1 MTAIKELARALEFV
15 HYAERFRDKIFLVAL
30 TSETPIQD
38 LLHDLRVLAGYHIQ
52 VAIVAPDPQL
62 ELERVVAQANK
73 RGTRFQ
79 LWMLTEVTFTGE
91 GAPAIDYAGLRA
103 DLAQGRMPLIVY
115 HLDPTPAGAMEP
127 SFRLAGEL
135 AVQLAADKLYLV
147 TPRAGPWLGAASRSQ
162 VLREEISR
170 LDAELS
176 NAGLTGDDDLL
187 RFIGD
192 CLGRGV
198 PDIVVVEGRPSYLFR
213 EVFTHDGAGVL
224 FTKVKPARIR
234 QATVR
239 DVTEIALLLMPEQES
254 GRILRADE
262 NDIEANIGAYWV
274 YDIDGLLVGAARL
287 KRFGDWAELAHFATL
302 PRYRGK
308 GRARELAQRLMQE
321 ARSQGVQ
328 VVFALSI
335 DARVL
340 EFFKELGFRDIE
352 RARLPAQ
359 WREHYDMSRPSKAL
373 VRNLG

>member
-15 HYAERFRDKIFLVAL
+15 HYAERFREKIFLVAL
-30 TSETPIQD
+30 TQETPIHD

-52 VAIVAPDPQL
+52 VAIVAPDPRL
-62 ELERVVAQANK
+62 ELERAVGLANK

-79 LWMLTEVTFTGE
+79 LSLLTEVTFQDE
-91 GAPAIDYAGLRA
+91 GPPDIDYAGLRA

-115 HLDPTPAGAMEP
+115 HLEPASSGGVEP

-135 AVQLAADKLYLV
+135 AVKLGADKLYLV
-147 TPRAGPWLGAASRSQ
+147 TPRVGPWLGAASRTQ

-170 LDAELS
+170 LDAELT
-176 NAGLTGDDDLL
+176 NAGLAGHESLL
-187 RFIGD
+187 GFIGD
-192 CLGRGV
+192 CLGRGI

-224 FTKVKPARIR
+224 FTKVKPAQIR
-234 QATVR
+234 RATVR
-239 DVTEIALLLMPEQES
+239 DVTDIALLLLPEQES

-262 NDIEANIGAYWV
+262 NEIEANIGAYWV

-321 ARSQGVQ
+321 ARSQDIQ

-335 DARVL
+335 DARMW
-340 EFFKELGFRDIE
+340 EFFKELGFHDIE
-352 RARLPAQ
+352 RERLPEA
-359 WREHYDMSRPSKAL
+359 WKAKYDMTRPSKAL
-373 VRNLG
+373 ARNLM